1 MMTPNHALP
10 VLRSPALSGTEGGQR
25 TRREGRGCPTCVP
38 CAGSPKL
45 GALDQPMKTAL
56 SFLMLM
62 CALVLIGCR
71 GTRVDISG
79 VSREAELDRYV
90 GKTIVFTGRYMPT
103 KQLTISNGKVS
114 IEVYR
119 TGSFQIDRDSTVMG
133 VLKKEVIAPRPQQ
146 DQPVQLI
153 PSGTHYFIQ

>member
-1 MMTPNHALP
+1 
-10 VLRSPALSGTEGGQR
+10 
-25 TRREGRGCPTCVP
+25 
-38 CAGSPKL
+38 
-45 GALDQPMKTAL
+45 MKTAL